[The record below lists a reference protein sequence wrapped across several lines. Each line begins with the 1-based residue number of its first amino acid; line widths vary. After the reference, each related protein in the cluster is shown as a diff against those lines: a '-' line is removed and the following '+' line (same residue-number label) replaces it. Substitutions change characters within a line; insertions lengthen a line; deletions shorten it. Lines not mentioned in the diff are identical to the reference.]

1 MTHEQGG
8 TVRPY
13 HEQIDAAV
21 ENLKQGRVASFAFPG
36 YAITYYLREIARD
49 EQTAP
54 FTVDSA
60 WLADRETGEL
70 ERGESV
76 PPLLVLYATWFR
88 DHITGEL
95 HTGDVL
101 RFSIDAEYRAAVMAY
116 ALLEDLTREEE

>member
-54 FTVDSA
+54 F
-60 WLADRETGEL
+60 
-70 ERGESV
+70 
-76 PPLLVLYATWFR
+76 VLYATWFR